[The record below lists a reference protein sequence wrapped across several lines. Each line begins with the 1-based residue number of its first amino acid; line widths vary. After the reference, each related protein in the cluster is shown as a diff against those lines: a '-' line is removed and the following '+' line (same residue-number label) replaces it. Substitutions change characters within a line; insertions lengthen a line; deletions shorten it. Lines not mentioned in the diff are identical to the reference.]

1 MGSHE
6 SAASG
11 ALLYFFLVMPYDGQQ
26 LGICYGSVN
35 DGQWGAYSVFFV
47 PCEFR
52 FDTMDNC
59 QYRNKAS
66 LLGLFTNNFPTIQW
80 ELCHCM

>member
-35 DGQWGAYSVFFV
+35 DGQWGAYSVFLYHMNSV
-47 PCEFR
+47 
-52 FDTMDNC
+52 
-59 QYRNKAS
+59 
-66 LLGLFTNNFPTIQW
+66 LIQW
-80 ELCHCM
+80 TTVNTRTKQVY